1 MIRAM
6 SLQTIEVGPAGPA
19 ATSIIIL
26 HGLGADGTDFLSFA
40 DELRVPGGPVR
51 WIFPRAPVIPVTINN
66 GYAMR
71 AWYDILGFD
80 GAAGEDDAGL
90 RRSMAEVHALLDREQ
105 ERGVPAGRIVLGG
118 FSQGCAMTLLSA
130 LRYPK
135 RLGGLI
141 GMSGYLPLA
150 STLAAERHQANAD
163 VPLFL
168 AHGRSDP
175 VVGFDRA
182 TASRDA
188 LLALG
193 YQVEWHEYPMQH
205 SVCPQEVVDLQK
217 WLDKTL

>member
-1 MIRAM
+1 
-6 SLQTIEVGPAGPA
+6 
-19 ATSIIIL
+19 
-26 HGLGADGTDFLSFA
+26 
-40 DELRVPGGPVR
+40 VR

-90 RRSMAEVHALLDREQ
+90 RRSMAQVHALLDREQ

-150 STLAAERHQANAD
+150 STLAAERHEANAD

>member
-1 MIRAM
+1 
-6 SLQTIEVGPAGPA
+6 
-19 ATSIIIL
+19 
-26 HGLGADGTDFLSFA
+26 
-40 DELRVPGGPVR
+40 
-51 WIFPRAPVIPVTINN
+51 
-66 GYAMR
+66 
-71 AWYDILGFD
+71 
-80 GAAGEDDAGL
+80 
-90 RRSMAEVHALLDREQ
+90 
-105 ERGVPAGRIVLGG
+105 
-118 FSQGCAMTLLSA
+118 
-130 LRYPK
+130 
-135 RLGGLI
+135 
-141 GMSGYLPLA
+141 MSGYLPLA
-150 STLAAERHQANAD
+150 STLAAERHEANAD